1 MTRVL
6 FAMPKI
12 LIALVA
18 SLLAFLAGA
27 LVLGAYIPAIPK
39 AGIIGPVLTGQY
51 PLHVAL
57 IGLAG
62 LLLGLL
68 AWRLGLRRWGRVLTV
83 VTALSTAAA
92 VVVAGIQG
100 KAAYAAG
107 TDVRWT
113 EMFTEFAYPDVKPD
127 LTETF
132 GGDLKADVYLPRGV
146 SKAPAIVLAH
156 AGGFQTFDRSDLR
169 GTGRWLADHGVAA
182 IAVDYRLSAPG
193 APTWDKAPQDFVC
206 ALAWTRAN
214 AARFDLDPDRL
225 SMGGMSA
232 GGGLALNAAYR
243 LRAGQIGSSCG
254 EAPPPPVSVVGFY
267 PVTDVTA
274 MWTRNDMGS
283 RNAAEQYTGGTPR
296 AGPRPLPRG
305 LPRRPSCGPASCPPC
320 SSWATAT
327 GAPAQ
332 DVTAF
337 ARLLTENGVPVTT
350 EILPFAE
357 HAPTTPTA
365 ASPPS
370 TAARSCS
377 TSFHSRIDLVT
388 MTN

>member
-12 LIALVA
+12 AVALVA

-68 AWRLGLRRWGRVLTV
+68 AWRLGLRRWGRALTV
-83 VTALSTAAA
+83 VTAVSAAAA

-107 TDVRWT
+107 TDVHWT
-113 EMFTEFAYPDVKPD
+113 EMFTEFAYPDVRPD
-127 LTETF
+127 VTETF
-132 GGDLKADVYLPRGV
+132 GGNLKADVYLPRGA
-146 SKAPAIVLAH
+146 SDAPAIVLAH
-156 AGGFQTFDRSDLR
+156 AGGFQTFDRGDLR

-182 IAVDYRLSAPG
+182 VAVDYRLSAPG
-193 APTWDKAPQDFVC
+193 APTWDKAPQDVVC

-214 AARFDLDPDRL
+214 AARFHLDPDRL
-225 SMGGMSA
+225 SLGGMSA

-243 LRAGQIGSSCG
+243 LRAGEIGSSCG
-254 EAPPPPVSVVGFY
+254 EAPPPPASVVGFY

-274 MWTRNDMGS
+274 MWTRDVTGS
-283 RNAAEQYTGGTPR
+283 RNAAVQYTGGTPSEFPER
-296 AGPRPLPRG
+296 YREVSPTTYVKPGLMPTLLVVGDRDRSARP
-305 LPRRPSCGPASCPPC
+305 
-320 SSWATAT
+320 
-327 GAPAQ
+327 Q

-337 ARLLTENGVPVTT
+337 ADLLRRNGDAVTT
-350 EILPFAE
+350 KILPFAE
-357 HAPTTPTA
+357 H
-365 ASPPS
+365 SPDDAYGSLP
-370 TAARSCS
+370 AQ
-377 TSFHSRIDLVT
+377 HSRQILLDFLS
-388 MTN
+388 

>member
-6 FAMPKI
+6 FAVPKI
-12 LIALVA
+12 LLALLA
-18 SLLAFLAGA
+18 SLLAFVAGA
-27 LVLGAYIPAIPK
+27 LVLGAYVPAIPK

-68 AWRLGLRRWGRVLTV
+68 AWRLGLRRWGRALTV
-83 VTALSTAAA
+83 ITAVSTAAA
-92 VVVAGIQG
+92 VVVAGIQA

-127 LTETF
+127 VTETF

-146 SKAPAIVLAH
+146 SRAPAIVLAH

-214 AARFDLDPDRL
+214 AARFRLDPDRL

-243 LRAGQIGSSCG
+243 LRAGEIGSSCG
-254 EAPPPPVSVVGFY
+254 EAPPPPASVVGFY

-274 MWTRNDMGS
+274 MWTRNEMGS
-283 RNAAEQYTGGTPR
+283 RHAAEQYTGGTPAQVPGR
-296 AGPRPLPRG
+296 YREVSPTSFVRPGLMPTLLVVGDRDRG
-305 LPRRPSCGPASCPPC
+305 ARP
-320 SSWATAT
+320 
-327 GAPAQ
+327 Q

-337 ARLLTENGVPVTT
+337 ARLLTESRVPVTT
-350 EILPFAE
+350 RILPFAE
-357 HAPTTPTA
+357 HAPDDAYGSLPA
-365 ASPPS
+365 Q
-370 TAARSCS
+370 
-377 TSFHSRIDLVT
+377 HSRQILLDFLS
-388 MTN
+388 